1 MDCKVTIID
10 SAKFRQCI
18 YELFEN
24 EDSIIKQEDIKLA
37 DALTEGFLRGELA
50 VLYDTSSQCLK
61 WVSTEWV
68 KDKGL
73 EIESDTT
80 VVSRIIE
87 KRVGTGILSEKELSK
102 WEEVF
107 KEVLKEI
114 GLTIKEFLLSSEL
127 EKEAVWEV
135 FRKRIRNNSSNP
147 KDG

>member
-24 EDSIIKQEDIKLA
+24 ENSIIKREDIKLA
-37 DALTEGFLRGELA
+37 DALTEGFLSGKLV
-50 VLYDTSSQCLK
+50 VLYDTKSQCLK
-61 WVSTEWV
+61 WVSTEWL
-68 KDKGL
+68 KNKGL
-73 EIESDTT
+73 KIESDIT

-87 KRVGTGILSEKELSK
+87 KRVGTGILSKKELSR

-114 GLTIKEFLLSSEL
+114 GLTIEDFLPSSEL

-135 FRKRIRNNSSNP
+135 FRKRIRN
-147 KDG
+147 K